1 MSDLYLSHVRNW
13 FWKSPPVEWV
23 LRGAREVLI
32 GTLKQGPIP
41 KHVAFEMDGN
51 RRFAKNHKIETI
63 EGHHLGFEAL
73 ARVLE
78 ICYKCGVKVVTVYA
92 FSIENFNR
100 PRSEVKGLMAM
111 AKVKLEQLVQHGE
124 LLDRYGAGIRV
135 LGERDMIPDDVLP
148 YVDRAIEM
156 TKHNKDAIL
165 NICFPYTS
173 RAEMTSAIKA
183 TVDEFSTPSHPPNPP
198 FSQSRIAQKIRSN
211 RSQKSLEAIQESDS
225 ASPPDDDDNNNN
237 NNGNGSTTR
246 STSDNDEHSLSST
259 TTAIEPPSPASSSSR
274 HRRQHQ
280 HRDHHRDADYP
291 NPEHI
296 TAEALNAHMYT
307 AECPPL
313 DIFVRTSNVTRL
325 SDFMLWQS
333 HEAAHVFFLTCF
345 WPEFDLWHFVPVLL
359 EWQWRQK
366 KLGEREAAGGVKK

>member
-1 MSDLYLSHVRNW
+1 MSDLYLSHIRNW
-13 FWKSPPVEWV
+13 FWKSPPAEW
-23 LRGAREVLI
+23 LLKSAREVLI
-32 GTLKQGPIP
+32 GTLRQGPIP

-78 ICYKCGVKVVTVYA
+78 ICYKSGVKVVTVYA

-100 PRSEVKGLMAM
+100 PRGEVKGLMAM

-124 LLDRYGAGIRV
+124 LLDRYGACIRV
-135 LGERDMIPDDVLP
+135 LGERDLIPDDVLP
-148 YVDRAIEM
+148 FVDRAMEM
-156 TKHNKDAIL
+156 TKHNKDAVL

-183 TVDEFSTPSHPPNPP
+183 TVDEFTSPSPPSKPP
-198 FSQSRIAQKIRSN
+198 FSQSRITQKIRSN
-211 RSQKSLEAIQESDS
+211 YSKRSESLDSIRETSPGTGAGSDV
-225 ASPPDDDDNNNN
+225 DD
-237 NNGNGSTTR
+237 SM
-246 STSDNDEHSLSST
+246 SST
-259 TTAIEPPSPASSSSR
+259 TALDPESPPLQSTATKP
-274 HRRQHQ
+274 RRF
-280 HRDHHRDADYP
+280 P
-291 NPEHI
+291 NPENI
-296 TAEALNAHMYT
+296 TADTINSHTYT

-313 DIFVRTSNVTRL
+313 DIFIRTSNVTRL
-325 SDFMLWQS
+325 SDFMLWQC
-333 HEAAHVFFLTCF
+333 HENTHIFFLKCF

-366 KLGEREAAGGVKK
+366 KLLEKESSRK

>member
-13 FWKSPPVEWV
+13 ILKSPPAEWV
-23 LRGAREVLI
+23 IRSARELLI

-41 KHVAFEMDGN
+41 QHVAFEMDGN

-100 PRSEVKGLMAM
+100 PRHEVSGLMAM

-135 LGERDMIPDDVLP
+135 LGERDLIPDDVLP
-148 YVDRAIEM
+148 YVDQAIEM
-156 TKHNKDAIL
+156 TKHNKDAVL

-183 TVDEFSTPSHPPNPP
+183 TVDEYTTTPRLTNTP
-198 FSQSRIAQKIRSN
+198 FSQSRITQKIRSN
-211 RSQKSLEAIQESDS
+211 RSKKSDS
-225 ASPPDDDDNNNN
+225 SSPMDSSLDENGVSDIDD
-237 NNGNGSTTR
+237 SM
-246 STSDNDEHSLSST
+246 SST
-259 TTAIEPPSPASSSSR
+259 TALDPDSPPLQSTPVNSTR
-274 HRRQHQ
+274 FL
-280 HRDHHRDADYP
+280 
-291 NPEHI
+291 NPESI
-296 TAEALNAHMYT
+296 TAETINSHTYT

-313 DIFVRTSNVTRL
+313 DIFIRTSGVTRL
-325 SDFMLWQS
+325 SDFMLWQC
-333 HEAAHVFFLTCF
+333 HENTQIFFLKCL
-345 WPEFDLWHFVPVLL
+345 WPEFDLWHFIPILL

-366 KLGEREAAGGVKK
+366 KLTEKEGSRK

>member
-1 MSDLYLSHVRNW
+1 MSDLYLSHFRNW
-13 FWKSPPVEWV
+13 ILKSPPGEWMMKS
-23 LRGAREVLI
+23 ARELLI

-41 KHVAFEMDGN
+41 QHVAFEMDGN
-51 RRFAKNHKIETI
+51 RRFAKHHHIETI

-100 PRSEVKGLMAM
+100 PRHEVSGLMAM

-135 LGERDMIPDDVLP
+135 LGERDLIPDDVLP

-156 TKHNKDAIL
+156 TKDNKEAVL

-183 TVDEFSTPSHPPNPP
+183 TVTEYTNPPRLPATP
-198 FSQSRIAQKIRSN
+198 FSQTRITQKIRSN
-211 RSQKSLEAIQESDS
+211 KSKKSDS
-225 ASPPDDDDNNNN
+225 SSSNDSSPDRNDRSDIDD
-237 NNGNGSTTR
+237 SM
-246 STSDNDEHSLSST
+246 SST
-259 TTAIEPPSPASSSSR
+259 TALDPDSPPLQSTPAKPIKF
-274 HRRQHQ
+274 Q
-280 HRDHHRDADYP
+280 
-291 NPEHI
+291 NPETI
-296 TAEALNAHMYT
+296 TAKTINSHTYAAD
-307 AECPPL
+307 CPPL
-313 DIFVRTSNVTRL
+313 DIFIRTSGVMRL
-325 SDFMLWQS
+325 SDFMLWQC
-333 HEAAHVFFLTCF
+333 HQDTHIFFLKCL
-345 WPEFDLWHFVPVLL
+345 WPEFDLWHFVPMLL

-366 KLGEREAAGGVKK
+366 KLTEKEGSRR

>member
-1 MSDLYLSHVRNW
+1 MSDLYLSHLRNW
-13 FWKSPPVEWV
+13 LLKSPPAEWAI
-23 LRGAREVLI
+23 RNGRELLI

-41 KHVAFEMDGN
+41 RHVAFEMDGN

-78 ICYKCGVKVVTVYA
+78 ICYKSGVKVVTVYA

-100 PRSEVKGLMAM
+100 PRHEVGGLMAM
-111 AKVKLEQLVQHGE
+111 AKVKLEQLIQHGE

-135 LGERDMIPDDVLP
+135 LGERDLIPDDVLP

-156 TKHNKDAIL
+156 TKHNKDAVL

-183 TVDEFSTPSHPPNPP
+183 TVDEYTTSPRVPNTP
-198 FSQSRIAQKIRSN
+198 FSQSRITQKIRSN
-211 RSQKSLEAIQESDS
+211 RSKKSD
-225 ASPPDDDDNNNN
+225 
-237 NNGNGSTTR
+237 
-246 STSDNDEHSLSST
+246 
-259 TTAIEPPSPASSSSR
+259 SSSSR
-274 HRRQHQ
+274 DSSEEQN
-280 HRDHHRDADYP
+280 DAKSDADDSMSSTTVLDPESPRLPSSPVKPAKYQ
-291 NPEHI
+291 NPENI
-296 TAEALNAHMYT
+296 TAETINSHTYT

-313 DIFVRTSNVTRL
+313 DIFIRTSGVTRL
-325 SDFMLWQS
+325 SDFMLWQC
-333 HEAAHVFFLTCF
+333 HENTQIFFSKCL
-345 WPEFDLWHFVPVLL
+345 WPEFDLWHFIPILL

-366 KLGEREAAGGVKK
+366 KLMEKETPRK